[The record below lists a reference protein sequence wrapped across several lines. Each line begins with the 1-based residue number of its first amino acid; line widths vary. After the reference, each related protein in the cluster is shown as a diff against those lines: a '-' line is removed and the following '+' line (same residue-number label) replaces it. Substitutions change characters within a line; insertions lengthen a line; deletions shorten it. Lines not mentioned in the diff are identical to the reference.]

1 MHGHCNLRRAPSTC
15 VCPEPEHAAQMAK
28 PEPDPTG
35 DFDEHYRDLAALR
48 RLAKER
54 EGLERDSAEW
64 LEYARREEVL
74 TRRIREWA
82 GRPDKAR

>member
-1 MHGHCNLRRAPSTC
+1 
-15 VCPEPEHAAQMAK
+15 MAK

-48 RLAKER
+48 RLANER

-64 LEYARREEVL
+64 IEYARREEVL
-74 TRRIREWA
+74 TRRIRS
-82 GRPDKAR
+82 GPVGPTKPDDQEPECPTGPYHVF